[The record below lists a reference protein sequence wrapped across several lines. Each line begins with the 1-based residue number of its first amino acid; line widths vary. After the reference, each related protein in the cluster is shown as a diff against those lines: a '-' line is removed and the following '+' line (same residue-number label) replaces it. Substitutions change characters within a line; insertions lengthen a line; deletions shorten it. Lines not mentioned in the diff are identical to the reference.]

1 MKEYNKT
8 EIVVLSPG
16 RINLIGEHIDYH
28 GGCVLPASI
37 DLCIEIRLRKKEG
50 KYWEI
55 KSTQS
60 ADSFC
65 QKVGDF
71 SSGNILWHLYVLGVL
86 KCINDLFPDKVLAF
100 EASISSD
107 LPNGAGLSSSAAL
120 TCGLAKGLDQL
131 FALGMSDFQI
141 RSVAQK
147 TENEYVGTQ
156 CGGMDQYAVVKGKK
170 DHFLELNCNTFEH
183 RYVQANLG
191 DYQLLLINSNVS
203 HALADSA
210 YNDRV
215 KQTQQALEIIQSHQ
229 PVYQLLTEVP
239 LAVLISLKE
248 ELSAIQYKRAHHVI
262 TEQKRV
268 KDAVSALESADYM
281 NLGTLMY
288 SSHDSLA
295 GRYEV
300 SCDELDF
307 LVDLTRSN
315 DAVLGARMMGGGFG
329 GCTINLVQ
337 KDKVETIIEFI
348 ESSYLLKFQKKCT
361 PIRIKIHTGLSC
373 ELK

>member
-1 MKEYNKT
+1 MKEHNKT
-8 EIVVLSPG
+8 EIVVRSPG

-28 GGCVLPASI
+28 GGWVLPASI

-50 KYWEI
+50 KYWEV

-60 ADSFC
+60 ADDFC
-65 QKVGDF
+65 QTVGDF
-71 SSGNILWHLYVLGVL
+71 SSGNILWHRYVLGVL
-86 KCINDLFPDKVLAF
+86 KCINDLFPDRVLAF

-147 TENEYVGTQ
+147 TEHEFVGTQ

-170 DHFLELNCNTFEH
+170 DHFLELNCHTFEH
-183 RYVQANLG
+183 RYIQAKMG

-203 HALADSA
+203 HALVDSA

-229 PVYQLLTEVP
+229 PVYQNLTEVP
-239 LAVLISLKE
+239 LDFLISLKG
-248 ELSAIQYKRAHHVI
+248 ELSAIQYKRAHHVV

-268 KDAVSALESADYM
+268 KDAVSALESANYT
-281 NLGTLMY
+281 NLGKLMY

-300 SCDELDF
+300 SCEELDF
-307 LVDLTRSN
+307 LVELSRSN

-337 KDKVETIIEFI
+337 KDKVDSIIEFI
-348 ESSYLLKFQKKCT
+348 ESGYLLKFQKNCT
-361 PIRIKIHTGLSC
+361 PIKVKIRSGLSG
-373 ELK
+373 EWK